1 MSIEGKERVVCPAD
15 SENRLFDYHRKMR
28 IMVSNMPIRKVARK
42 MNTIVIGKIK
52 KWKILMRGPY
62 VSDKRFLN
70 AFACTHNSV
79 GQMLDRFSERERR
92 IFSLNTHERRK
103 IVRIMKD
110 LDVNR
115 TRNLIEEADQFCAHV
130 FDLLGS
136 GPVKLITRG
145 SPRIAQ
151 KEGAVASYEPI
162 DRHTDFKSGT
172 KWNPQTYYREIKMQ
186 RGADRR
192 MPRELSR
199 FYQVVTLEES
209 YWYTGCE
216 KFAKEFVTQTSDWIE
231 SNPPEFGINWQVTM
245 DVAIRACNWI
255 VGYCF
260 FRDSGEITNEFLL
273 KLLKSLYQHG
283 RHVMAN
289 LEQDKAHTS
298 NHYISDIVG
307 LVYLGVMFPGCKEAK
322 KWRKLGMQELEKE
335 IEKQVYP
342 DGADFEGSTCY
353 HRLAWELFFYATLL
367 LIINNKNFR
376 EDNFTEVGN
385 EMFGR
390 EYLERL
396 YKMFEFVLYALKPNG
411 TMPQIGDND
420 SGRLHIFAKRE
431 VLDMR
436 YLLSLGA
443 IFFKEPKFKIK
454 EFGFCEE
461 ALWIFGEKGYEIW
474 QSLKENCLANI
485 DSRAFPKAGLVHY
498 EE

>member
-1 MSIEGKERVVCPAD
+1 M
-15 SENRLFDYHRKMR
+15 
-28 IMVSNMPIRKVARK
+28 
-42 MNTIVIGKIK
+42 
-52 KWKILMRGPY
+52 
-62 VSDKRFLN
+62 
-70 AFACTHNSV
+70 
-79 GQMLDRFSERERR
+79 
-92 IFSLNTHERRK
+92 
-103 IVRIMKD
+103 
-110 LDVNR
+110 
-115 TRNLIEEADQFCAHV
+115 
-130 FDLLGS
+130 
-136 GPVKLITRG
+136 
-145 SPRIAQ
+145 
-151 KEGAVASYEPI
+151 
-162 DRHTDFKSGT
+162 
-172 KWNPQTYYREIKMQ
+172 
-186 RGADRR
+186 
-192 MPRELSR
+192 
-199 FYQVVTLEES
+199 
-209 YWYTGCE
+209 
-216 KFAKEFVTQTSDWIE
+216 
-231 SNPPEFGINWQVTM
+231 
-245 DVAIRACNWI
+245 
-255 VGYCF
+255 
-260 FRDSGEITNEFLL
+260 
-273 KLLKSLYQHG
+273 
-283 RHVMAN
+283 
-289 LEQDKAHTS
+289 
-298 NHYISDIVG
+298 
-307 LVYLGVMFPGCKEAK
+307 GCK
-322 KWRKLGMQELEKE
+322 LEKE